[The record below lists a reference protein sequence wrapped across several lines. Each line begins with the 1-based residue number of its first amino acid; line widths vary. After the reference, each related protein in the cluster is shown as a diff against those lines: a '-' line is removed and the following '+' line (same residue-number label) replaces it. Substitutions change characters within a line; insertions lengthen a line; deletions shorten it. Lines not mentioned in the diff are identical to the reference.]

1 MTQKNWIPLVINPS
15 FLQINDGAKPEP
27 PDKLKEHYQTLKFVI
42 KRLVNFHLQ
51 HIPINSFI
59 NNLNYFK
66 TG

>member
-1 MTQKNWIPLVINPS
+1 MTQKNWSPLVTNPS

-27 PDKLKEHYQTLKFVI
+27 PDKLKEHHQTLRFFI
-42 KRLVNFHLQ
+42 ESQVNFHLL